1 MGEIE
6 DTLRETIRLQ
16 RDFVRELRRDNDP
29 RLGKQMA
36 TLTRLLQ
43 EARRQGQETFTPQD
57 DEEPVTRVD
66 EIWREKP
73 VPMREFILSDK
84 YLGMTG
90 HIFENIL
97 RVALEWDRPH
107 IREGWLVAGKGSG
120 KDFLVATMLCRSIYV
135 MLCYY
140 NWRDY
145 FNLRIGDIYALN
157 VSTNQIQAQKVLFTY
172 LTSMIKQSPWF
183 DGKFGETKS
192 EIEFE
197 RGIHA
202 IAGHSK
208 STAWEGYSYFAAA
221 LDEVDFFRNAEGKS
235 VAEDLYGT
243 AKEGA
248 KTRFPD
254 DYKLFMISALGGYK
268 SLCHQKMEEMELEG
282 KPRPEVL
289 THVRDSEDKFA
300 YGTWEADNTMLT
312 VAPTWVMH
320 SRQTF
325 QQYKRELMKNP
336 VRAGMRYGC
345 KVSAGEQAFIGQPEL
360 FEAKFNRSRKHPVQD
375 DLRLQPWFKPRFV
388 DYFVHCDLSAK
399 RDSTGI
405 AMSHYEDRRDMMVVD
420 LMLQIQ
426 VPKGGQLLISNA
438 RRFILGLAKRG
449 FSIYKVT
456 FDRWQSLD
464 TIQQLRNQGI
474 QAELYS
480 VQIEAYDTFL
490 DLLDGDKLDLY
501 PYVPFI
507 DEMKTLRSD
516 GRKVDHP
523 VGGSDDI
530 SQAVVASIFQCLK
543 RTSR

>member
-1 MGEIE
+1 MGEIDE
-6 DTLRETIRLQ
+6 ALKEAIDTQRE
-16 RDFVRELRRDNDP
+16 FVRKLRTTDDL
-29 RLGKQMA
+29 RLGKQMMV
-36 TLTRLLQ
+36 LTRLLQ
-43 EARRQGQETFTPQD
+43 EARRRGDETFQPQED
-57 DEEPVTRVD
+57 AEPVKRVD

-73 VPMREFILSDK
+73 VSMREFVLGTD

-90 HIFENIL
+90 HVFENIL

-120 KDFLVATMLCRSIYV
+120 KDFLVSMMLCRSIYV

-140 NWRDY
+140 DWREY
-145 FNLRIGDIYALN
+145 FNLRVGNIYALN
-157 VSTNQIQAQKVLFTY
+157 VSTNQLQAQKVLFTY

-183 DGKFGETKS
+183 DNKFGETKS

-202 IAGHSK
+202 VAGHSR

-221 LDEVDFFRNAEGKS
+221 LDEADFFRNAEGKT

-254 DYKLFMISALGGYK
+254 DYKLFVISALGGYK
-268 SLCHQKMEEMELEG
+268 SLCHRKMEEMEEIG
-282 KPRPEVL
+282 RKRPEVL
-289 THVRDSEDKFA
+289 THVRDKEDTFE
-300 YGTWEADNTMLT
+300 YGTWEADDTMLSR
-312 VAPTWVMH
+312 APTWVMH
-320 SRQTF
+320 PRHTF
-325 QQYKRELMKNP
+325 QQYKKDLMKNP

-345 KVSAGEQAFIGQPEL
+345 KVSAGEQAFIAQPEL
-360 FEAKFNRSRKHPVQD
+360 FESKFNRSRKHPVQD
-375 DLRLQPWFKPRFV
+375 DLRLWPWFKPKFR

-399 RDSTGI
+399 RDSTGL
-405 AMSHYEDRRDMMVVD
+405 AMSHYEERRDVMVVD
-420 LMLQIQ
+420 LMLQLQ
-426 VPKGGQLLISNA
+426 VPRGGQLLISNA
-438 RRFILGLAKRG
+438 RRFIMGLAKRG
-449 FSIYKVT
+449 FSLYKVT

-464 TIQQLRNQGI
+464 TIQQLRNTGI

-480 VQIEAYDTFL
+480 VGIEAYDTFL
-490 DLLDGDKLDLY
+490 DLLGEDKLDLY

-530 SQAVVASIFQCLK
+530 SQAVVASVFQCLK
-543 RTSR
+543 RTPR